1 MSDRLLLPGEH
12 AVLGLLALRPMH
24 GYEMARILAQEDE
37 LFAVCPVEQSLLYT
51 YLRNIEARGL
61 VAWHERRVGN
71 RPPRKLYELTPAGHV
86 ELTDWLRRP
95 VGRIR
100 EIRLDFL
107 LKLYFLHQLDPAAE
121 RALLAEQIDVCEA
134 YEARLERALP
144 AEHGFPRLVALSKLS
159 AAAATLRWLQSY
171 ALELE
176 QQANAPKEPAV
187 AASPD
192 P

>member
-1 MSDRLLLPGEH
+1 MSDRPLLPGEH

-24 GYEMARILAQEDE
+24 GYEMARIFAQEDE

-51 YLRNIEARGL
+51 YLRNIEERGL
-61 VAWHERRVGN
+61 VAWEERRVGN
-71 RPPRKLYELTPAGHV
+71 RPPRKLYELTPAGRL
-86 ELTDWLRRP
+86 ELSHWLRRP

-121 RALLAEQIDVCEA
+121 RALLAEQIDVCEG
-134 YEARLERALP
+134 YESRLEAALP
-144 AEHGFPRLVALSKLS
+144 AETGFARLVALSKLS
-159 AAAATLRWLQSY
+159 AATATLRWLRSY

-176 QQANAPKEPAV
+176 QRRHHARESAV

-192 P
+192 S